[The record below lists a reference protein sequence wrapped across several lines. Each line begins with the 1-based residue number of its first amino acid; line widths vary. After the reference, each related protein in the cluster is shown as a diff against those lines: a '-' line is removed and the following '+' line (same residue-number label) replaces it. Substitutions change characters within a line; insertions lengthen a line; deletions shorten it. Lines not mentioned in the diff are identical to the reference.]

1 MDKVGQDIRQYSA
14 AWYDK
19 MVQIWQDRLLSMGV
33 RDTGALLSSVH
44 GAGNSLTEAGGTISF
59 QFLQYTLSGIINRFL
74 HGSFHFIQYLIVSI
88 RKLIQ

>member
-59 QFLQYTLSGIINRFL
+59 QFLQ
-74 HGSFHFIQYLIVSI
+74 
-88 RKLIQ
+88 